1 MEQTLTQNAGQN
13 MKISDL
19 FALLK
24 NFSDTLAQKN
34 EYMTIDQFCK
44 ELQISE
50 VLAGQICK
58 SKGFPACKF
67 GREWRIHRS
76 SLAKWVLDGRRK

>member
-1 MEQTLTQNAGQN
+1 MEQNTTQDAIQN
-13 MKISDL
+13 MNISDL
-19 FALLK
+19 FELMR
-24 NFSDTLAQKN
+24 NFSDTLTQKN
-34 EYMTIDQFCK
+34 EYMTIDQFCQ

-76 SLAKWVLDGRRK
+76 SLAKWVLEGRRK